1 MMRLLKTPEE
11 ILAESYSYI
20 SVLTIFIGVMFAY
33 NLCAGLLRAI
43 GNSLM
48 PLLFLIFSSIG
59 NVLLDLLFITQFDMG
74 IRGAAIATVVAQ
86 GISVLLCIFYILRYA
101 AVLVPE
107 QRHFAAIVT
116 FISQNAGAGNKERI
130 KKGMRIACRMSICW
144 GIIAT
149 VILALFA
156 KDLVALFGSKQA
168 EILANAALY
177 LRVASPFYAV
187 LGILY
192 NMRNGL
198 QAMGEKR
205 KPLTSSFMEL
215 VGKIVFSARI
225 IPVLGYWGV
234 IICEPLIWCGMTAQ
248 LVYCYVHVMRDNLQN
263 VGMET

>member
-1 MMRLLKTPEE
+1 MLPNTTM
-11 ILAESYSYI
+11 
-20 SVLTIFIGVMFAY
+20 
-33 NLCAGLLRAI
+33 
-43 GNSLM
+43 
-48 PLLFLIFSSIG
+48 
-59 NVLLDLLFITQFDMG
+59 
-74 IRGAAIATVVAQ
+74 GAAIA
-86 GISVLLCIFYILRYA
+86 
-101 AVLVPE
+101 
-107 QRHFAAIVT
+107 T

-149 VILALFA
+149 VVLALFA

-205 KPLTSSFMEL
+205 KTLTSSFMEL
-215 VGKIVFSARI
+215 VGKIVFSACI

-248 LVYCYVHVMRDNLQN
+248 LVYCYVHVMRDNLQK